1 MAFVQMFRSR
11 DKIWFA
17 QSPSDKGSCRLP
29 TQACIPDEQFGFS
42 ASAVNDGVK
51 ILHFGYLEGRHH
63 VAHLQSSYEASLP
76 ALRCA
81 MVAYL

>member
-1 MAFVQMFRSR
+1 MRSGLPSRLLTRARVASQPKLAF
-11 DKIWFA
+11 
-17 QSPSDKGSCRLP
+17 L
-29 TQACIPDEQFGFS
+29 DEQFGFS